1 MSRPYAEFTVS
12 QKAERSLRSG
22 HPWVYADEV
31 RGVAG
36 EYSGGDIVDVIS
48 EKGRWLGAGFV
59 NDESKIRVRLVSRNA
74 NDKFDEN
81 FWERRIRYAVS
92 YRKTVMGSLDT
103 CRLIYGE
110 ADSFPGFTVDK
121 YEDLLV
127 TQVLSLGVEVR
138 KDMLYRI
145 LIRVLAEEGQN
156 VRGILERCDVPV
168 RKKEGLEEYKAFYRA
183 DGIPA
188 PEKGEDAEARAAK
201 VTILEN
207 GLYYDI
213 DCLNGQKTG
222 YFLDQKFNRAA
233 AARIGRG
240 LNVLDCFCNIGG
252 FSLNCAAGG
261 AAHVTGV
268 DISELAVA
276 AARAGAKKNGLT
288 ENCEF
293 VAADVFDMLTDLAS
307 CGKKPYDFIILD
319 PPAFTKSRETAKD
332 AYRGYK
338 DINLRA
344 MRALPRGGY
353 LATCSCSHFM
363 TDEMFR
369 QMLTEAAADASVSL
383 RQIEQRL
390 AAPDHPVLWG
400 VPETEYL
407 KFYLFQ
413 VV

>member
-1 MSRPYAEFTVS
+1 MSRPYAAITVS
-12 QKAERSLRSG
+12 QKAERSLRGG

-31 RGVAG
+31 RTVSG
-36 EYSGGDIVDVIS
+36 EYAGGDVVDVMS
-48 EKGRWLGAGFV
+48 EKGRWLGAGFI

-74 NDKFDEN
+74 NDKFDAD
-81 FWERRIRYAVS
+81 FWERRIRYAVA
-92 YRKTVMGSLDT
+92 YRKTVMGNIDT
-103 CRLIYGE
+103 CRMIFGE
-110 ADSFPGFTVDK
+110 SDQFPGLTVDK
-121 YEDLLV
+121 YSDLLV
-127 TQVLSLGVEVR
+127 TQVLSLGIEKR

-145 LIRVLAEEGQN
+145 LLKVMEEEGYHI
-156 VRGILERCDVPV
+156 RGILERCDVPV
-168 RKKEGLEEYKAFYRA
+168 RKKEGLDEYKAFYRA

-188 PEKGEDAEARAAK
+188 PDEDPEAEARAAK
-201 VTILEN
+201 VTIVEN

-222 YFLDQKFNRAA
+222 YFLDQKLNRAA
-233 AARIGRG
+233 VAKIAKGM
-240 LNVLDCFCNIGG
+240 NVLDCFCNIGG

-261 AAHVTGV
+261 AAHVTGA
-268 DISELAVA
+268 DISEAAVA
-276 AARAGAKKNGLT
+276 AATAGAERNGLT
-288 ENCEF
+288 GNCEF
-293 VAADVFDMLTDLAS
+293 VSVDVFDLLTKLAS
-307 CGKKPYDFIILD
+307 GGTHPYDLIILD

-344 MRALPRGGY
+344 MRALRRGGY
-353 LATCSCSHFM
+353 LATCSCSYFM

-369 QMLTEAAADASVSL
+369 QMLADAAADAGVSL